1 LDNLTHSLT
10 GLVLARAGLSRSSRG
25 ATLALVLA
33 SNLPDAD
40 LVTAFGGATSY
51 LEHHRGFSHSLLGAP
66 LFALALALLL
76 RVTLRGSRFAGLL
89 LCSLAG
95 VAVHVLMDL
104 WTSYGTR
111 VLAPFDR
118 RFLTWDLVFIV
129 DPWILALL
137 LASAIVMRRTPQG
150 AQIASVGLGLVLA
163 YVGARAVLHQQAL
176 DQARA
181 QLSGR
186 VIQRIAALPSPV
198 DPFAWRVLAD
208 TGDAYWIGDLSLRG
222 RSSPLLRRE
231 KQREDEAVVRA
242 RQNSEVA
249 SVFLSF
255 STFPWLEVERT
266 EQGTEVVWRDLRFER
281 PGRASFEARVLVGRD
296 GAIRS
301 ERFRF

>member
-1 LDNLTHSLT
+1 LT
-10 GLVLARAGLSRSSRG
+10 GLALARAGLSRTSRG

-33 SNLPDAD
+33 SNLPDVD
-40 LVTAFGGATSY
+40 LVTAIRGATNY
-51 LEHHRGFSHSLLGAP
+51 LEHHRGFSHSVVGAP
-66 LFALALALLL
+66 LLALALALLL
-76 RVTLRGSRFAGLL
+76 RATLRGSRLTGLL

-111 VLAPFDR
+111 VLVPFDR

-129 DPWILALL
+129 DPWILTLL
-137 LASAIVMRRTPQG
+137 LASLVVMRRSPQS
-150 AQIASVGLGLVLA
+150 AQIASAGLGLVLA

-186 VIQRIAALPSPV
+186 ELMRIAALPSPI

-208 TGDAYWIGDLSLRG
+208 TGDAYWTGDVSLRG
-222 RSSPLLRRE
+222 RSAPLLRRE
-231 KQREDEAVVRA
+231 KQHEDEAVLRA
-242 RQNSEVA
+242 REKSEVA

-255 STFPWLEVERT
+255 STFPWLETFRT

-281 PGRASFEARVLVGRD
+281 PGRASFEARVLVGPD

-301 ERFRF
+301 QRFRF